1 MSLLM
6 FILRRT
12 ILSVLFVTFAL
23 LAACGGGGGSTGGSG
38 TGSSSTSG
46 GGNSSSGSSS
56 SSGSGSSTG
65 GSSSG
70 GTSSGAIGVGSGATY
85 YVDTGGSD
93 SNTGTTLAGAFKTI
107 GKAVSVVTPGD
118 IVEVNAGTYTGS
130 VMITRPG
137 SSSAWIMM
145 RAYNGGRAIL
155 KSTGAGP
162 TVYFY
167 HDDCDESVIGT
178 GSGNTDCHALYWV
191 LQGLEIQ
198 GSPGGGGDGNTV
210 KIDTPK
216 VKLVGNKLCC
226 AAADVVKIVRTAND
240 TEILDNEI
248 WQNASIVTPS
258 GNAQGVDIVGAD
270 RVRVAGNY
278 VHDVP
283 DIGIY
288 AKGNA
293 RNAVFESNRLVNI
306 GSGGNG
312 HALMLGQSTDT
323 DRLADGTYE
332 SYDGIIR
339 NNVVVNA
346 TWSCIA
352 TASSQNVHIYNNS
365 CYNTGTTTHGSIL
378 LSNES
383 EVGQA
388 GVNIEI
394 RNNIIY
400 GSASHPVIKIDDNAM
415 TDYTTLHI
423 DHNLYYVAGGS
434 PTFTWN
440 AYGLDGVAVATWQ
453 AQYASHSGHTD
464 DSRVADPLYINTS
477 TSSTTPLTVQ
487 GGSPAINNGVST
499 TYVTSDFMGTARP
512 QGGAVDIGAYEY

>member
-6 FILRRT
+6 LILRRT
-12 ILSVLFVTFAL
+12 LLNVLFVTFSL
-23 LAACGGGGGSTGGSG
+23 LAACGGGGGSSSSSG

-46 GGNSSSGSSS
+46 GGSSSSGSSS
-56 SSGSGSSTG
+56 SS
-65 GSSSG
+65 
-70 GTSSGAIGVGSGATY
+70 GTSSGAIGVGSGTTY
-85 YVDTGGSD
+85 YVDAAGSD
-93 SNTGTTLAGAFKTI
+93 SNTGTTLASAFKTI
-107 GKAVSVVTPGD
+107 GKAVSVVNPGD
-118 IVEVNAGTYTGS
+118 IVEVNAGTYTES

-137 SSSAWIMM
+137 SSSAWITM

-178 GSGNTDCHALYWV
+178 GSGNTDCRAFYWV

-198 GSPGGGGDGNTV
+198 GSPSGGGDGNTV

-216 VKLVGNKLCC
+216 VKLIGNKLCC

-240 TEILDNEI
+240 AEVLDNEI

-258 GNAQGVDIVGAD
+258 SNAQGVDIVGAD

-293 RNAVFESNRLVNI
+293 RNTVFENNRLVNI
-306 GSGGNG
+306 GIGANG

-332 SYDGIIR
+332 TYDGIIR
-339 NNVVVNA
+339 NNVVMNA
-346 TWSCIA
+346 TWACVA
-352 TASSQNVHIYNNS
+352 TSSSQNVHIYNNS
-365 CYNTGTTTHGSIL
+365 CYNTGTAVHGSIL

-388 GVNIEI
+388 GSNIEI

-400 GSASHPVIKIDDNAM
+400 GSATHPVIKIDDNAM

-423 DHNLYYVAGGS
+423 DHNLYYVTGGN

-440 AYGLDGVAVATWQ
+440 TYGLDGVAVAAWQ
-453 AQYASHSGHTD
+453 AQYASHSSHTD
-464 DSRVADPLYINTS
+464 DSTVTDPLYANTS
-477 TSSTTPLTVQ
+477 TSSTTPLTLQ
-487 GGSPAINNGVST
+487 SSSPAIDNGVST
-499 TYVTSDFMGTARP
+499 TYVTTDFAGTARP
-512 QGGAVDIGAYEY
+512 RGSAIDIGAYEY